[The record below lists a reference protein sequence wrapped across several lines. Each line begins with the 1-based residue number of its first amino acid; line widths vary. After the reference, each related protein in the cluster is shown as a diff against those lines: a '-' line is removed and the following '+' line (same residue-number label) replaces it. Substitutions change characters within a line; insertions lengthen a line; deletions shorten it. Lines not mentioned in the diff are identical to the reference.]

1 MKKIIEDKYL
11 KVKNY
16 CKDREYCH
24 YTKGYRAAAYS
35 VFNLKY
41 SIPNEMPGVFCN
53 GSSYD
58 YHFIIQESTE
68 KLEK

>member
-1 MKKIIEDKYL
+1 MKKIIKDKYV

-24 YTKGYRAAAYS
+24 YTRGYRAAAYS
-35 VFNLKY
+35 VFNLKC